1 MRTVRFTP
9 IGVVSNQVNA
19 PVDENWGS
27 VISRLVIDTV
37 YAEGIKGLG
46 EFSHAIVVTFLD
58 KARFTRANH
67 LVRRPRGLATMPEVG
82 IFAQRA
88 KDRPNP
94 IGITAVKIVKVGNG
108 FLEVKGLDAI
118 NGTPVLDIKPYYPHY
133 DLMKDAKVPEW
144 VERLMRNYVS
154 CT

>member
-37 YAEGIKGLG
+37 YAEGIKGLS

-58 KARFTRANH
+58 QARFARAKH
-67 LVRRPRGLATMPEVG
+67 LVKRPRGLATMPEVG

-94 IGITAVKIVKVGNG
+94 IGITAVEIVTVGDG

-118 NGTPVLDIKPYYPHY
+118 NGTPILDIKPYYPHY
-133 DLMKDAKVPEW
+133 DLMNDAKVPEW
-144 VERLMRNYVS
+144 VERLMKNYF
-154 CT
+154 